1 MNRWEVLKQAEV
13 RARAEEQRLCA
24 LYECYPW
31 EINIERKK
39 LKNRRKEV
47 LPYIYKHID
56 NGVEVEQDDIQ
67 RIMLKYKIIDDDS
80 EGNIEVDLETM
91 HPDALEEILELF
103 IQKVRNPEPKST
115 MDQRT

>member
-1 MNRWEVLKQAEV
+1 MNRWELLKQAEV
-13 RARAEEQRLCA
+13 RAHAEEQRLCA
-24 LYECYPW
+24 LYDCYPW

-39 LKNRRKEV
+39 LKHRRKEV
-47 LPYIYKHID
+47 LPYIYKHMD

-67 RIMLKYKIIDDDS
+67 RIMLKYNIIEGDS

-103 IQKVRNPEPKST
+103 IRKVRNPDSKST
-115 MDQRT
+115 MAPRT